1 MTGEDFET
9 LCTTV
14 GAIAIGAAIGAAIG
28 WLLFIMFRS
37 ALVLL

>member
-1 MTGEDFET
+1 MGEDFET

-14 GAIAIGAAIGAAIG
+14 GAISIGAVIG
-28 WLLFIMFRS
+28 WVLFIIFRS